1 MSQSDAPTPSPLYPG
16 QGLRQTIATNLRATL
31 GRAYV
36 RIVGGNREPSWLISE
51 TLLPL
56 LSVAA
61 YVYVYRGL
69 GGDESYTG
77 FVLFGGMMTAYWLSI
92 LWSMALQFYWEKEMG
107 NLDLY
112 LMAPISR
119 MSILMGMALGAF
131 WMTSVRA
138 VAILGLGGYIFSV
151 KFQVVS
157 WGWLILAFL
166 LSLATLYAMGMA
178 FTSLFMVYGRGGW
191 RAAEVFQ
198 EPVYLFSGFYF
209 PLRSLGLGVA
219 AVASFIPVA
228 LGLDA
233 VRQLAIPGGSGL
245 GIFSVKVEVLLLFLF
260 SVLFGVIARRALT
273 TMEALGK
280 KEGRLSLRW
289 Q

>member
-1 MSQSDAPTPSPLYPG
+1 MPSAEETRPTPLFPPTS
-16 QGLRQTIATNLRATL
+16 LRKEISTNLRAIW
-31 GRAYV
+31 GRAYI

-61 YVYVYRGL
+61 YVYVYRQLEGP
-69 GGDESYTG
+69 ETYTG

-112 LMAPISR
+112 MMAPISR
-119 MSILMGMALGAF
+119 MSLLMGMALGAF
-131 WMTSVRA
+131 WMTTVRA
-138 VAILGLGGYIFSV
+138 VAIIGIGGLLFHVEFHVESWGLLVAAFVLCLGALYGMGMIFS
-151 KFQVVS
+151 
-157 WGWLILAFL
+157 
-166 LSLATLYAMGMA
+166 
-178 FTSLFMVYGRGGW
+178 SLFMVFGRGGW
-191 RAAEVFQ
+191 RGAEILQ

-209 PLRSLGLGVA
+209 PLRQLGFAVA
-219 AVASFIPVA
+219 AGASLIPVA

-233 VRQLAIPGGSGL
+233 VRQLAIPGGEGL
-245 GIFSVKVEVLLLFLF
+245 GVFSAEVEVLLLLLLTCLF
-260 SVLFGVIARRALT
+260 VVLARRALAF
-273 TMEALGK
+273 MEALGK